1 MQKVKQEFHVAATEG
16 AQWDVQV
23 LSKVVRESFPAM
35 DFGEL
40 VKLFDSPNIEVVS
53 PQCLTWL
60 VPLFLRLLKQGFPS
74 DWLYALWKNK
84 SAGEGRE

>member
-1 MQKVKQEFHVAATEG
+1 MAATEG

-23 LSKVVRESFPAM
+23 LSKAVRESFPAM

-53 PQCLTWL
+53 PQCLTTL

-74 DWLYALWKNK
+74 DWLYALWNNK
-84 SAGEGRE
+84 SAGGGRG